1 MRRVSSVVCV
11 AAVALCVVS
20 SGALAAPPL
29 PQTPAVQH
37 GNSVGANGPYTPPP
51 CVAGVPFADVTCSTF
66 YDAWIEQFARDGIT
80 SGCGNGDYCP
90 NENVTRA
97 QMAVFVEAAMHGT
110 GNWPPHTVLVY
121 HHPMGEADSNLNS
134 GTELMNLVGGIPS
147 SGPEAPGNGNPW
159 LIKLGPGIWD
169 LGSSTLS
176 LPGWVSIEG
185 SGMEETVITSSTSGA
200 ATTMYI
206 LPGVTTL
213 TRLTVQNV
221 GATGS
226 EGFAIQANSGR
237 LVLDRAEA
245 YAEGSAGDQIGIYA
259 NDAAIELYNEAGAS
273 AIGGSSYAIYTGG
286 SQNHALT
293 IHHAIVDAYSY
304 AIANSAGYE
313 VDMAYSGVY
322 DSGLYNTGA
331 GLYKCIGNYDRDMAL
346 VTCP

>member
-1 MRRVSSVVCV
+1 MRFVLRIMSVLIMGVCV
-11 AAVALCVVS
+11 VAVPAFAGSVPTPVPAKALNVA
-20 SGALAAPPL
+20 GTGTDAYA
-29 PQTPAVQH
+29 
-37 GNSVGANGPYTPPP
+37 PPP
-51 CVAGVPFADVTCSTF
+51 CVAGVPFADVTCTTF

-121 HHPMGEADSNLNS
+121 HHLMGEADSNLNS